1 MAIERVASRRQ
12 GGAALAWALFWPQE
26 PPDVLGPESPPGL
39 LWTRRSWAAQDPT
52 PPLGHTSVPGGPS
65 PAVRHCPAGLRR
77 SHLGGLT
84 WVTAGICIQV
94 VLLEWAPWAQPPRG
108 SSQCQAQGLL
118 ALSRS
123 GLGSATARPRL
134 AGRKAPACAGGG
146 GMTGAGDGE
155 VPAGAEASCPV
166 AVSSTTPA
174 QPSLGHVGAQS
185 TKSGSQQG
193 SWSLGLP
200 RPPPACLAAP
210 PAQQPPPPPPGQ
222 WTETGLPL
230 FYPPEPC
237 PQPEDSGTSGK
248 GPGQV
253 TTPRKD
259 PYPQLSP
266 AAPTNVHGHGDQHTP
281 HSDRQ
286 PICDIRRPS
295 YWVPG

>member
-210 PAQQPPPPPPGQ
+210 PAQQPPPPPPPVSGLRPGCPCSIPQSLVPNQKIRGLLGKGQ
-222 WTETGLPL
+222 ARSL
-230 FYPPEPC
+230 PPE
-237 PQPEDSGTSGK
+237 
-248 GPGQV
+248 
-253 TTPRKD
+253 RI
-259 PYPQLSP
+259 
-266 AAPTNVHGHGDQHTP
+266 
-281 HSDRQ
+281 
-286 PICDIRRPS
+286 PIPN
-295 YWVPG
+295 